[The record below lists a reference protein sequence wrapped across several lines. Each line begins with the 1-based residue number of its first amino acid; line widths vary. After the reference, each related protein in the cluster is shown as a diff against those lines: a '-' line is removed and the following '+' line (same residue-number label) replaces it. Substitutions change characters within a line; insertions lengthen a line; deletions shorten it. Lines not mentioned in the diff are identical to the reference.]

1 METTKTAK
9 ITRTT
14 FVSEWMSPQG
24 SQVYY
29 HSIELDNGD
38 LGQIG
43 SKEKMPEKL
52 NPGHELTYTIEATSR
67 GNKIKA
73 VTENK
78 GFKPGGRPTVDPRAQ
93 FIGFANAHAKDLVVA
108 GKIDIKELNGAT
120 ESMFKNMLKLYNSI
134 Q

>member
-1 METTKTAK
+1 MEQQKTAK

-38 LGQIG
+38 SGQIG
-43 SKEKMPEKL
+43 SKEKMPSKL
-52 NPGHELTYTIEATSR
+52 NPGSELTYTIEETAR

-73 VTENK
+73 VMPAGAAG
-78 GFKPGGRPTVDPRAQ
+78 GFRGRTMPEPRIQ
-93 FIGFANAHAKDLVVA
+93 MISFAAAYTKDLVVA
-108 GKIDIKELNGAT
+108 GKFGMDAFE
-120 ESMFKNMLKLYNSI
+120 KNFNTIYQIMISKI
-134 Q
+134 